1 MDGQMQETRVGQ
13 GGRGPRGGCAEG
25 QGCQRRLRH
34 SLRGRWGCVSV
45 GGVCGVG
52 KIWERNTGLSS
63 GFSAWG
69 EGPGLDRM
77 ERLEEEKH
85 QTENEGGS
93 WNRSQLRMQ
102 FIPVGE
108 IMCMYICE

>member
-1 MDGQMQETRVGQ
+1 M
-13 GGRGPRGGCAEG
+13 
-25 QGCQRRLRH
+25 
-34 SLRGRWGCVSV
+34 
-45 GGVCGVG
+45 G
-52 KIWERNTGLSS
+52 KIWERNTRPSS

-69 EGPGLDRM
+69 EGPGLDRR

-93 WNRSQLRMQ
+93 WNRSQLRMK

-108 IMCMYICE
+108 ITCVCIYASKVNSVNATGAVNQYPTVISL